1 LVSGTTLGISLII
14 DSLPSVNSLPF

>member
-1 LVSGTTLGISLII
+1 LVSGTTFGISLII